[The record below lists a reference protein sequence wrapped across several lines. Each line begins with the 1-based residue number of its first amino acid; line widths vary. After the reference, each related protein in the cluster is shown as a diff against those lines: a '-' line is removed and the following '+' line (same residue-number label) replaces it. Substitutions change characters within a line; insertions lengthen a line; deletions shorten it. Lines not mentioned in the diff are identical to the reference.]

1 MKIATTGTYS
11 TDKATTPYGSAP
23 LAYISRTHAKTM
35 RGLLPDVAPCEQF
48 EFPQVTGVDEV
59 LEQTKA
65 DLSTLDT
72 NGELARGSRNPQ

>member
-11 TDKATTPYGSAP
+11 TDTATTPYGSAP
-23 LAYISRTHAKTM
+23 LTYISRTHAKTM

-48 EFPQVTGVDEV
+48 EFPHVTGVDEV